1 MNIKKYLKQPLKIL
15 IKLDNLRF
23 INLTD
28 KQKINI
34 KYRVEF
40 KKKLNLHSP
49 CTFNEKLQW
58 LKLYD
63 RNPEY
68 TKMVDKYEAKRY
80 VADIIGQEFIIP
92 TLGVYDKF
100 DEIDF
105 DKLPEQF
112 VIKCTHDSGGIIIC
126 KDKSKLDIKKA
137 KNKINRSLK
146 TNYYYAGR
154 EWPYKNVKPRII
166 IEKYMT
172 NNDGTEIK
180 DYKFFT
186 FNGEPKLMY
195 VSEGSHTEYQQ
206 IAFFDMNYNQQNIKR
221 RDYNNFKILPE
232 KPINFNLMIS
242 LSKKLAKNI
251 PHLRVDFYEI
261 DKKVYFG
268 ELTFYTGSGFIPF
281 EDEEWNR
288 RIGEWIKLPSTDLK
302 KEGKYNEK

>member
-28 KQKINI
+28 KKKINI

-166 IEKYMT
+166 IEKYME
-172 NNDGTEIK
+172 DSVDKDLK
-180 DYKFFT
+180 DYKFFC
-186 FNGEPKLMY
+186 FNGK
-195 VSEGSHTEYQQ
+195 VK
-206 IAFFDMNYNQQNIKR
+206 F
-221 RDYNNFKILPE
+221 FKIDFERVLNHKANYYDTDGNLLPFGEMVCPPDFNKELKIPNNLKKMIELAE
-232 KPINFNLMIS
+232 K
-242 LSKKLAKNI
+242 LSKDTKFI
-251 PHLRVDFYEI
+251 RVDFYEI
-261 DKKVYFG
+261 DNKIYFG
-268 ELTFYTGSGFIPF
+268 ELTFYPASGFGRFIP
-281 EDEEWNR
+281 DEYDLILGNLL
-288 RIGEWIKLPSTDLK
+288 KL
-302 KEGKYNEK
+302 E